1 MKFLA
6 YNPDALGE
14 NMVNPSAHA
23 SHILVKSKGEAT
35 QLAMNIKKF
44 KDFQKTARKK
54 SDCPSSQKGGDLG
67 WFRKGQMV
75 REFDEAVWT
84 IPLKTVSEP
93 IKTQFGYHLIWV
105 HESEE

>member
-1 MKFLA
+1 
-6 YNPDALGE
+6 
-14 NMVNPSAHA
+14 MVNPSAHA

-44 KDFQKTARKK
+44 KDFQKIARKK
-54 SDCPSSQKGGDLG
+54 SDCPSSHKGGDLG

-84 IPLKTVSEP
+84 LPLKTVSEP

-105 HESEE
+105 HEREE

>member
-1 MKFLA
+1 
-6 YNPDALGE
+6 
-14 NMVNPSAHA
+14 MVNPSAHA

-54 SDCPSSQKGGDLG
+54 SACPSSQKGGDLG

-75 REFDEAVWT
+75 HEFEQAVWNT
-84 IPLKTVSEP
+84 PLKTVSEP
-93 IKTQFGYHLIWV
+93 VKTQFGYHLIWV
-105 HESEE
+105 HEREE